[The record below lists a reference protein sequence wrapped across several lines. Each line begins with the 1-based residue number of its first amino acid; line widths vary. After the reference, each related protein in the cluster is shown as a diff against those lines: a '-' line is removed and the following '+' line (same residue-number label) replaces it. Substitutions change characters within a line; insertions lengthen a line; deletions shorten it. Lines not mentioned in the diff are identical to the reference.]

1 MIDLGKLKQTLSNF
15 KNNNFKL
22 PQDIKYTQ
30 KTAYHMKMDDLNNI
44 EYNENNNL
52 DEYLYKTHKK
62 QILQT
67 RNIIDNDI
75 IYNNGDVIPIS
86 DDLKVIFDNNF
97 EKFYIYGIQNTE
109 SFFTSLFF
117 LINHNFIIKSN
128 NEKKASITSFK
139 RDIGLKLD
147 NIYKENKYSKFKFIK
162 SEMNNDIFNSSNI
175 NYPLL
180 VLCCDYLKKNFCILD
195 KNKKSYLFLKSF
207 HSENNSFLLIV
218 KFNNIYM
225 PILNIDNNNELEL
238 ELFEKNIKHNF
249 VKENIDPYTERLS
262 EVKENVNELKA
273 LSSYKVKDLQDLA
286 KEKKIE
292 IKKTQNGRE
301 KNKTKQELYNEILNF

>member
-1 MIDLGKLKQTLSNF
+1 MINLEKLKHTLSNF
-15 KNNNFKL
+15 KNNNFKF

-30 KTAYHMKMDDLNNI
+30 KSAYHMKVDDLSNI

-52 DEYLYKTHKK
+52 EEYIHKTHKK

-67 RNIIDNDI
+67 VNTFDNDI
-75 IYNNGDVIPIS
+75 IYNEGDVISIT

-97 EKFYIYGIQNTE
+97 EKFYIYGLQNSE

-117 LINHNFIIKSN
+117 LINQNFIIKSN

-147 NIYKENKYSKFKFIK
+147 NIYKENKYSKLKFVK
-162 SEMNNDIFNSSNI
+162 SEMNNDIFNSNTV

-180 VLCCDYLKKNFCILD
+180 VLCCDYLKTNFCIID
-195 KNKKSYLFLKSF
+195 KNKKSYLFLNSF
-207 HSENNSFLLIV
+207 HSENKSFLLIV

-225 PILNIDNNNELEL
+225 PILNINNNNALEL
-238 ELFEKNIKHNF
+238 DLFEKNIKCNF
-249 VKENIDPYTERLS
+249 VKENIEPFIERLT
-262 EVKENVNELKA
+262 EVKENVIELKA
-273 LSSYKVKDLQDLA
+273 LSSYKLNDLQNLA
-286 KEKKIE
+286 KKNNIE
-292 IKKTQNGRE
+292 IKKTQNEKE